1 MAEFALGLT
10 KTAVAGTVTRVKS
23 AMEEES
29 QLRGRVQEDLV
40 FITGEFEMMQSFL
53 GASNAGERASKNQ
66 VVRTWVRQLRDLAL
80 DVEDCVEFVLHLD
93 KPSRWDWVW
102 RFAMAPIKVF
112 VASTPPLDQAVAN
125 IKRLKAR
132 VEDVSQR
139 NTRYNLLLSN
149 GNNDDSTSSAAHLM
163 RVHKE
168 AASGALHV
176 LREVWKANGKLLG
189 DHTTGDLKELMI
201 HCQGSKEL
209 QVISLW
215 LGGDVDD
222 GQHHVVVD
230 QQQQQLGCARATIM
244 KKAYDD
250 PDICLRFKNRAWVNK
265 LPHPFNPVEFLNN
278 LLTQFTSSHQHH
290 YHDDIPE
297 LVRQVSRLR
306 HLIILEQELSSV
318 ADWEAI
324 RMYLPNGDNGS
335 RIVVSTNHL
344 GAAHFCTGDHYQVSD
359 LKSFSTIDTFVPYSP
374 RHQPSFLKLEEF
386 DGFRD
391 VRTCFALHAARNQLV
406 ERENEVTALTYFNS
420 IKLDVTLS
428 VWGIAG
434 VGKSS
439 IVNVPQPFNLTD
451 LCQRLLLDFYSD
463 DLDAKENAAIGM
475 MEGQDPIQ
483 GCRQI
488 LRENRCLLV
497 IDGLQSKDDW
507 DLINTAF
514 IATHCTDKHSH
525 ILNVKGLKTDM
536 ALDIFTKV
544 ILRAQLSSREAEISN
559 LIMAKCGGLP
569 EVIAA
574 MGREWARADM
584 PGIKKLEFINA
595 NFRECLETPSL
606 RGLFCWMQ
614 SYFDGCSDEP
624 KPCIFY
630 LSVFPA
636 DQSIRRSRLMRRWI
650 AEGYSSG
657 GGGGTAEEK
666 GEKLLRE
673 LIKLSILYQEQEQE
687 QETSR
692 RRTMS
697 KVNSFFHGYI
707 KSRPMEDNLV
717 FALEGCC
724 SPSSRLTGQ
733 HLTIISSW
741 DRDETV
747 FDSIDLSRLRYLTVF
762 GAWRSFLISAK
773 NKMEVLRVLDL
784 EGTSTNSYRTSVTDD
799 DLERIGKLL
808 CRLEFLSLRGC
819 RHITRLPDSLGAMR
833 QLETLDVR
841 HTFVVEL
848 PAAITKLQKLQYIR
862 AGTTI
867 DTSLPLEAPPP
878 ASATTTTTAAAPAPT
893 TPPPTPPQTPQ
904 EGGGISLNHRGME
917 EQATRQRLA
926 ANGGGVAV
934 FPAAAKVIG
943 KLGLSGINRE
953 NWQKLCD
960 AISGHSHL
968 ESLSLQLLLL
978 KEDGNSFDFA
988 CFDDISNPPTTLKCL
1003 KVLYGTTGEHP
1014 GAGIGG
1020 ACIRPVWI
1028 KQLPNLEKLSDLELT
1043 ISSQEDIYILF
1054 GDDLPHGVST
1064 SRLRIKPIQQQHL
1077 SFGQCY
1083 DTLSLDTLRIDCSS
1097 STLLPSKVTFG
1108 EFFVFS
1114 VGALNIQRCGS
1125 SCLRISGLKHISGLK
1140 EVL

>member
-374 RHQPSFLKLEEF
+374 S
-386 DGFRD
+386 
-391 VRTCFALHAARNQLV
+391 
-406 ERENEVTALTYFNS
+406 
-420 IKLDVTLS
+420 
-428 VWGIAG
+428 
-434 VGKSS
+434 
-439 IVNVPQPFNLTD
+439 
-451 LCQRLLLDFYSD
+451 
-463 DLDAKENAAIGM
+463 
-475 MEGQDPIQ
+475 
-483 GCRQI
+483 
-488 LRENRCLLV
+488 LV
-497 IDGLQSKDDW
+497 IWKPIRG
-507 DLINTAF
+507 NTIVITREES

-544 ILRAQLSSREAEISN
+544 ALNGRQLSSREAEISN

-904 EGGGISLNHRGME
+904 EGG
-917 EQATRQRLA
+917 
-926 ANGGGVAV
+926 
-934 FPAAAKVIG
+934 
-943 KLGLSGINRE
+943 
-953 NWQKLCD
+953 
-960 AISGHSHL
+960 
-968 ESLSLQLLLL
+968 
-978 KEDGNSFDFA
+978 
-988 CFDDISNPPTTLKCL
+988 
-1003 KVLYGTTGEHP
+1003 
-1014 GAGIGG
+1014 
-1020 ACIRPVWI
+1020 
-1028 KQLPNLEKLSDLELT
+1028 
-1043 ISSQEDIYILF
+1043 
-1054 GDDLPHGVST
+1054 
-1064 SRLRIKPIQQQHL
+1064 
-1077 SFGQCY
+1077 QCY

-1140 EVL
+1140 EVLVTGSCAQDLKRDLLDQLENLTSIHTNLW

>member
-1 MAEFALGLT
+1 
-10 KTAVAGTVTRVKS
+10 
-23 AMEEES
+23 
-29 QLRGRVQEDLV
+29 
-40 FITGEFEMMQSFL
+40 
-53 GASNAGERASKNQ
+53 
-66 VVRTWVRQLRDLAL
+66 
-80 DVEDCVEFVLHLD
+80 
-93 KPSRWDWVW
+93 
-102 RFAMAPIKVF
+102 
-112 VASTPPLDQAVAN
+112 
-125 IKRLKAR
+125 
-132 VEDVSQR
+132 
-139 NTRYNLLLSN
+139 
-149 GNNDDSTSSAAHLM
+149 
-163 RVHKE
+163 
-168 AASGALHV
+168 
-176 LREVWKANGKLLG
+176 
-189 DHTTGDLKELMI
+189 
-201 HCQGSKEL
+201 
-209 QVISLW
+209 
-215 LGGDVDD
+215 
-222 GQHHVVVD
+222 
-230 QQQQQLGCARATIM
+230 
-244 KKAYDD
+244 
-250 PDICLRFKNRAWVNK
+250 
-265 LPHPFNPVEFLNN
+265 
-278 LLTQFTSSHQHH
+278 
-290 YHDDIPE
+290 
-297 LVRQVSRLR
+297 
-306 HLIILEQELSSV
+306 
-318 ADWEAI
+318 
-324 RMYLPNGDNGS
+324 
-335 RIVVSTNHL
+335 
-344 GAAHFCTGDHYQVSD
+344 
-359 LKSFSTIDTFVPYSP
+359 
-374 RHQPSFLKLEEF
+374 
-386 DGFRD
+386 
-391 VRTCFALHAARNQLV
+391 
-406 ERENEVTALTYFNS
+406 
-420 IKLDVTLS
+420 
-428 VWGIAG
+428 
-434 VGKSS
+434 
-439 IVNVPQPFNLTD
+439 
-451 LCQRLLLDFYSD
+451 
-463 DLDAKENAAIGM
+463 
-475 MEGQDPIQ
+475 
-483 GCRQI
+483 
-488 LRENRCLLV
+488 
-497 IDGLQSKDDW
+497 
-507 DLINTAF
+507 
-514 IATHCTDKHSH
+514 
-525 ILNVKGLKTDM
+525 
-536 ALDIFTKV
+536 
-544 ILRAQLSSREAEISN
+544 
-559 LIMAKCGGLP
+559 
-569 EVIAA
+569 
-574 MGREWARADM
+574 
-584 PGIKKLEFINA
+584 
-595 NFRECLETPSL
+595 
-606 RGLFCWMQ
+606 
-614 SYFDGCSDEP
+614 
-624 KPCIFY
+624 
-630 LSVFPA
+630 
-636 DQSIRRSRLMRRWI
+636 MRRWI

-673 LIKLSILYQEQEQE
+673 LIKLSILYQEQEQEQE

-904 EGGGISLNHRGME
+904 EGGHSGMSPFLGARTSATTNVVQGASVRTTGGWKSRPREPAESTRSSCWWLSKKQMNLHR
-917 EQATRQRLA
+917 RQRLA

-1077 SFGQCY
+1077 SFGKPAHGRYHSFAGQCY

-1114 VGALNIQRCGS
+1114 VGALNIQRCGL
-1125 SCLRISGLKHISGLK
+1125 SCLRISGLKHISSLK
-1140 EVL
+1140 EVLVTGSCAQDLKRDLLDQLENLTSIQTNLW